1 MKKISVFI
9 SILLLAASIQAQE
22 PATYDGSTLDIP
34 LVEVNSQYF
43 SDVKVTL
50 NGDGTWELQGI
61 GGSELELLDPDSEP
75 PLAPK
80 LEVLTRDPDSNFGFQ
95 VIARVTEVTGDKSC
109 TSLIALPQQIDG
121 NIITVAVVS
130 IKTIVSVN
138 EACTL
143 SLAQRSIDIKL
154 DTEDLSPGIY
164 IVKYR
169 GKSGE
174 FILP

>member
-22 PATYDGSTLDIP
+22 PATYDGITLDIP

-50 NGDGTWELQGI
+50 NGDGTWELQSI
-61 GGSELELLDPDSEP
+61 GGSESELFDPDSEP
-75 PLAPK
+75 PNAPT
-80 LEVLTRDPDSNFGFQ
+80 LEVLTRDPDSNFGFKA
-95 VIARVTEVTGDKSC
+95 IARVTEWTGDTSC
-109 TSLIALPQQIDG
+109 TSLTALPQQIDG
-121 NIITVAVVS
+121 NIITVAITV
-130 IKTIVSVN
+130 IHNINVN
-138 EACTL
+138 VACTA
-143 SLAQRSIDIKL
+143 SLTRRSIDIEL

-174 FILP
+174 FIFP